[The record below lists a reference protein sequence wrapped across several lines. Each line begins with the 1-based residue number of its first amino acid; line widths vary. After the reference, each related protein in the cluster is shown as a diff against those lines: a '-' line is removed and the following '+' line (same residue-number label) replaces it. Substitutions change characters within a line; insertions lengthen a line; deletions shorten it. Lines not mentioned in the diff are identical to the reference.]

1 MKVGRMDGRRQRK
14 DAQPATRA
22 AGELHWHSRGSVSYI
37 RQEDSRIDP
46 PIDVLV
52 DDHLSHGAAKPSLLV
67 QLLVVWFQDQ
77 GTSNLSMKRYIQ
89 SS

>member
-1 MKVGRMDGRRQRK
+1 MHVKSLPLSSHRVSPEGSRD
-14 DAQPATRA
+14 TH
-22 AGELHWHSRGSVSYI
+22 LHWHSRGSVSYI

-46 PIDVLV
+46 LIDVLV

-77 GTSNLSMKRYIQ
+77 GTSNLSMKGYIQ